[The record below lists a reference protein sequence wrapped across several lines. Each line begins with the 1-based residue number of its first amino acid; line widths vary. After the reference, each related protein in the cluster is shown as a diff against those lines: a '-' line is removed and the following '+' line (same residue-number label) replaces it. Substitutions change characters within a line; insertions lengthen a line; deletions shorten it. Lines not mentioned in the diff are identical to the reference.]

1 MCPMSRRAKTLS
13 VTIATLSVCL
23 SCLLCFSQEPK
34 PQYGIGI
41 SIASPK
47 PACPVFVWGVSKNS
61 PAANAGIK
69 VGDLLSTVDG
79 ENVTSLKDAA
89 QRITSASS
97 SPVTLQLV
105 RDDRLFSVTV
115 LREDA
120 AVILQKAGWKK
131 LTDGTLVSAD
141 TTEPEAEHV
150 LAVTRALE
158 NATDVLTVFPG
169 HYPANTEL
177 FYPGFEVFTWDQGN
191 QVTVG
196 GIEDGPAARAGVRW
210 GDHLVAVNGVDPRK
224 KSLPVLEGLFSSSD
238 PKTMTLVIDRGGP
251 QANISF
257 ELAKAATV
265 MQDNGWKIKDGKKV
279 PVWASEK
286 YLSCF
291 Q

>member
-1 MCPMSRRAKTLS
+1 
-13 VTIATLSVCL
+13 VCL
-23 SCLLCFSQEPK
+23 SCSPCFSQEPA

-41 SIASPK
+41 SIVSGH
-47 PACPVFVWGVSKNS
+47 ACPVFVWGVSKKS

-69 VGDLLSTVDG
+69 VGDRVSTVDG
-79 ENVTSLKDAA
+79 QNVTSLSDAA
-89 QRITSASS
+89 QRITSTSS
-97 SPVTLQLV
+97 SPVTVQLV
-105 RDDRLFSVTV
+105 RDNRLFSVTV
-115 LREDA
+115 LREDS
-120 AVILQKAGWKK
+120 AVILQKAGWKE
-131 LTDGTLVSAD
+131 LANGTLVGAD
-141 TTEPEAEHV
+141 TTDAEAEHV
-150 LAVTRALE
+150 LAVTRDLE
-158 NATDVLTVFPG
+158 HAKDLSTVFPG

-177 FYPGFEVFTWDQGN
+177 YYPGFEVFTWDQGN

-224 KSLPVLEGLFSSSD
+224 KSLLVLETLFSSSE
-238 PKTMTLVIDRGGP
+238 PKTMTLVIDRGGS
-251 QANISF
+251 QAKISF

-291 Q
+291 E